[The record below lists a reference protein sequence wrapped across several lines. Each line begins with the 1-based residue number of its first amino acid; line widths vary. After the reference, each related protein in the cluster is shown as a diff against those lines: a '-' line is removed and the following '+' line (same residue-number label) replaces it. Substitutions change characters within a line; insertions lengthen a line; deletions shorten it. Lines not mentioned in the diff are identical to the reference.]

1 MPERDILFQYR
12 GAKITLTTQ
21 MGVITNGAEIK
32 LLCIYL
38 FRKAIRKAQKLHT
51 LKGTLSTL
59 IFHSR
64 KAHLRE
70 PEAFCSEE

>member
-1 MPERDILFQYR
+1 MPEKDILFQYR

-21 MGVITNGAEIK
+21 MGVITKDAEIK

-38 FRKAIRKAQKLHT
+38 FRKAIKKAQKLHT
-51 LKGTLSTL
+51 MLSTL